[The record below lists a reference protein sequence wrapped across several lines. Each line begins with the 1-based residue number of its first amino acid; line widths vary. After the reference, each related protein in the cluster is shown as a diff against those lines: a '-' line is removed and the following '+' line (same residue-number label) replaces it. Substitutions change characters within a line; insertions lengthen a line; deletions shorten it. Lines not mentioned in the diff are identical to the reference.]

1 MILPLRLI
9 PRGEEG
15 VRLWSRVRAGNAPD
29 GLNLLLIARGRFF
42 FALVNVMTLTNPEH
56 SHESIIMDSREM
68 TRALTRIAHEI
79 LERNKGCHDI
89 GLVGIRTG
97 GVYLAQRLQR
107 LIANVEQTDVAL
119 GELDITLYRDD
130 LAIRKD
136 QPVLKKTDIS
146 FHISD
151 LKIILVDDVLFTGRT
166 VRAAMDGLMDLG
178 RPAEIQLAVLVD
190 RGHRQLP
197 IRANYAGKNIP
208 TAKDENIQV
217 FLEESGEEDRVS
229 KLISTENVA

>member
-1 MILPLRLI
+1 MK
-9 PRGEEG
+9 
-15 VRLWSRVRAGNAPD
+15 
-29 GLNLLLIARGRFF
+29 
-42 FALVNVMTLTNPEH
+42 VMSQTK
-56 SHESIIMDSREM
+56 SAHESVIMDRHEM

-79 LERNKGCHDI
+79 LERNKGCHDV

-97 GVYLAQRLQR
+97 GVYLAQRLKQ
-107 LIANVEQTDVAL
+107 LVSQIEQTEVVL

-130 LAIRKD
+130 LALRKN
-136 QPVLKKTDIS
+136 QPVLKKTDIP

-166 VRAAMDGLMDLG
+166 IRAAMDGLMDLG

-197 IRANYAGKNIP
+197 IRANYVGKNIP

-217 FLEESGEEDRVS
+217 FLDELGEEDRVS
-229 KLISTENVA
+229 KLIDAERTA